1 MARSRALA
9 GVVRKSASKRTIV
22 EEGPGCA
29 FGLVTRK
36 GLEDL
41 SKDFE
46 RLESKINGL
55 IFGVVVTVLLQ
66 TWKALG

>member
-1 MARSRALA
+1 MALSK
-9 GVVRKSASKRTIV
+9 GVVGLLKKPTSKQPV
-22 EEGPGCA
+22 LEERPGCA